1 MKRIFAHNLIFGGRH
16 YPCHVFEYDEASGRT
31 ALYPFSGEIHSTRFF
46 PGSVEVTLADGDVVA
61 GPPDIPVMLFEPYTK
76 TTMWGGTRISGL
88 KGSLHATV
96 EKVGE
101 SWEVSAMPGKESR
114 VAGGPL
120 DGNTVASLTERYGPA
135 LLGFGVYG
143 RHGGEFPL
151 LVKFLDAAD
160 NLSLQVHPSDSMA
173 ARRNAG
179 HGKDEMWYVVDA
191 SPGARVFTGFSSPMT
206 PGAFVSAVSGGNI
219 MDAVSS
225 RLSRPGDSFFIPA
238 GTVHC
243 LGAGNLVL
251 EIQDA
256 SDISYRIY
264 DFGRS
269 DGDRARPLHIDDARE
284 AIDYTHGP
292 GSPVTP
298 VAVDR
303 NIENLVS
310 APNFRVDRIRVDG
323 AKEIDLRA
331 IDSFI
336 ILTCTEGCVTVA
348 DDRDN
353 TVRLRAGT
361 TAMVPAVAARLS
373 FAGNATVIATRSPL

>member
-120 DGNTVASLTERYGPA
+120 DGHTVASLTERYGPA

-143 RHGGEFPL
+143 RHGAEFPL

-251 EIQDA
+251 EIQGIGQLAEKYLRMRHKMIPFLYSASCETSEKGLPLIEPMYYEYPEESDA
-256 SDISYRIY
+256 YVCEGQY
-264 DFGRS
+264 LFGRQLLVAPITEKSS
-269 DGDRARPLHIDDARE
+269 DFTGFVIKKVWLPEGKWTDFFTGDEYEGGEWKNMVRPL
-284 AIDYTHGP
+284 DYL
-292 GSPVTP
+292 PV
-298 VAVDR
+298 
-303 NIENLVS
+303 LV
-310 APNFRVDRIRVDG
+310 
-323 AKEIDLRA
+323 
-331 IDSFI
+331 
-336 ILTCTEGCVTVA
+336 
-348 DDRDN
+348 RD
-353 TVRLRAGT
+353 
-361 TAMVPAVAARLS
+361 
-373 FAGNATVIATRSPL
+373 